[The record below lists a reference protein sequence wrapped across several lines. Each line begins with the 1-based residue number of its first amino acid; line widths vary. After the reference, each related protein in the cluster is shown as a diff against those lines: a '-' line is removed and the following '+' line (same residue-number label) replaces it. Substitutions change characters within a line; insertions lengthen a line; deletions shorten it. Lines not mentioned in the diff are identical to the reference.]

1 MCLFKTK
8 KNGNDMPLQHTKERK
23 KTLKLLFPAHA
34 LRPTVDDVL
43 RSHRDESTIGLSHG
57 PRSFDYNPAIRF
69 TSSSVGGQRGP
80 QSAHLTAKQ
89 DRGIATTGRYCVHE
103 AANPH
108 TFFNSSKPGA
118 QSRFAAN
125 NLQHQRLPVRA
136 AP

>member
-43 RSHRDESTIGLSHG
+43 RSHRDESTIGLSHAPEALITTQQSASRRRRSVVSAG
-57 PRSFDYNPAIRF
+57 RRARTLPRSRTEESRRP
-69 TSSSVGGQRGP
+69 GG
-80 QSAHLTAKQ
+80 TACT
-89 DRGIATTGRYCVHE
+89 RLPTPTL
-103 AANPH
+103 
-108 TFFNSSKPGA
+108 FNSSKPGA